1 LTDAV
6 VKERVREF
14 YDSIGWKEIGD
25 GVYQNA
31 RYEDLR
37 PVSREYIRRC
47 HLRVLRHL
55 NPDGK
60 YLLDA
65 GSGPIQYP
73 EYLLYSEAYQYR
85 VCMDISIR
93 AVKEARQRIGNHGLF
108 VVGDIANLPFAEG
121 VFGGILSLHT
131 IHHLPL
137 NEHKRAYM
145 DLYRV
150 LKSGGR
156 SVIISSW
163 AGHSPF
169 MRVMSPM
176 IQLAF
181 KVLKAYR
188 RIRGRQDRIALQNS
202 ELRPEA
208 EALLRMQGTF
218 TATHNYRWVRQEL
231 AVLPGLDVRV
241 WRSVSSS
248 FLRAFIHRRLLG
260 NFLLRLLY
268 AIEEAAPR
276 LLGRIGQY
284 PMILFYKPTRS
295 NETEG

>member
-1 LTDAV
+1 MTEGA
-6 VKERVREF
+6 VKESVREF

-37 PVSREYIRRC
+37 PVSREYIHRC
-47 HLRVLRHL
+47 HTRVLRHL
-55 NPDGK
+55 NLQGR
-60 YLLDA
+60 YMLDA

-73 EYLLYSEAYQYR
+73 EYLTYSEGYQYR

-93 AVKEARQRIGNHGLF
+93 AIKEARQRIGNHGLF
-108 VVGDIANLPFAEG
+108 VVGDLANLPFADD
-121 VFGGILSLHT
+121 VFGGIVSLHT

-137 NEHKRAYM
+137 NEHKQAYM
-145 DLYRV
+145 GLHRV
-150 LKSGGR
+150 LKPGGR

-169 MRVMSPM
+169 MRVMSPF

-181 KVLKAYR
+181 RALEAYR
-188 RIRGRQDRIALQNS
+188 RIRGRQNRIALPEE
-202 ELRPEA
+202 ELYPEA
-208 EALLRMQGTF
+208 GALLRKQGTF

-231 AVLPGLDVRV
+231 AFLIGLDIRV

-260 NFLLRLLY
+260 KYFLKLLY
-268 AIEEAAPR
+268 GFEEAVPR
-276 LLGRIGQY
+276 FFGRIGQY
-284 PMILFYKPTRS
+284 PMILFYKPVKHM
-295 NETEG
+295 